1 MPRTLSKYADL
12 IPLGAFAVVIG
23 LVFLFARERSGGI
36 AREREQA
43 HSAAELRASALANEV
58 SNRVST
64 LLGALVA
71 ARLRFTSVEDSVAEA
86 TFLAALDSVVSS
98 AAPGLTGIAYI
109 DPGTERIIAS
119 PDAVLGVDV
128 TLQDT
133 TVRNTYVRA
142 RTTKRQAAT
151 PPLEA
156 SGASRRVFVFDPL
169 APPETAAVTAVL
181 VAELDPQV
189 IYRVVTASGV
199 LDTITGSAIT
209 HALYGP
215 DNTRLTTHQP
225 VPASWLRVRQPVRVA
240 DTEWTVEVAYEPPD
254 PRAANAERR
263 WTWVGGVAL
272 AFAVAIILYVLRRTI
287 RTQREEIARR
297 QAAEEA
303 ARLAAADARER
314 ARQARDLAAQ
324 LEAAQLASQ
333 RLSTSLDPDDVVEL
347 FLGGVAEILDADVAS
362 LYTFEEEGEL
372 LVGRRRMI
380 FREIE
385 GITDRLKQEDIRQVR
400 APVAML
406 PTLAEAVSTGE
417 PYVVETAGEE
427 NRLLTGRGAGSEAAA
442 SSVTVPLMIAGHTV
456 GVASWETYAPARRFA
471 PTVVTF
477 AQALAAPAA
486 AALRTAELF
495 ASLEAERRRAA
506 REALRFGAV
515 LDQMADGVIVVNADG
530 MLERSNEAA
539 TELLAK
545 ELARVPVEEWAA
557 RFDLVA
563 VDGRPLTP
571 SEFPLTRAMR
581 GERVRRATFI
591 VRAGWGT
598 ERHLSCSAGPILN
611 SAGQPAGA
619 AMVLRDVT
627 DEHQYA
633 EMLRHTNREL
643 RRQAEVLEQ
652 VNQQL
657 RDATKAKDQFLAMMS
672 HELRTP
678 INAIM
683 GYSDLLDLGVKG
695 TLNDDQRAM
704 LNRVRET
711 SRHLLELINEV
722 LDLAKIGAGRMDLV
736 LVDIDVRSIVERAA
750 EQILPLAVAKG
761 LSLEVEKTRRHGA
774 VLARADETRLTQII
788 VNLLSNAVKFTSH
801 GGVTIAYDEHDSVV
815 DVHVYD
821 TGPGIAADQVE
832 RIFEEFYQVEGGLSR
847 ATGGTGLGLSIS
859 RRFARLMGGDI
870 RVHSEVGKGSRFTVR
885 LPASASS
892 QGSERAHEDCTVVVL
907 SHDAQALVRLSET
920 LAGAVRVLGTTEP
933 TQVAALA
940 RRERPAI
947 IALDAR
953 APDHGAWRAL
963 GALQGEPGTASVPA
977 LLYAHQDDAGES
989 ALDFGVVTLLA
1000 KPLSVEYAADVVQR
1014 AAGGR
1019 EDLTVTIADDDHDV
1033 RRILGEALTAAG
1045 CNVRT
1050 ASSGGELLDLARR
1063 IGPHVVVTDLLMPGM
1078 DGVEVIA
1085 AMRAEPGLARI
1096 PVVAL
1101 ISREMATEEMA
1112 LLSAS
1117 VEALCRARFGQVRPT
1132 ADLLRKAA
1140 ERNGAGD
1147 PRGGVIA

>member
-1 MPRTLSKYADL
+1 MRRTLSKYADL

-23 LVFLFARERSGGI
+23 LVFLFARERAGGV
-36 AREREQA
+36 ERELEQA
-43 HSAAELRASALANEV
+43 QSAAELRTSALADEV
-58 SNRVST
+58 SNQLST
-64 LLGALVA
+64 RLGALVA
-71 ARLRFTSVEDSVAEA
+71 ARLRIRSRGDSVAESA
-86 TFLAALDSVVSS
+86 FLAALDSVVSG
-98 AAPGLTGIAYI
+98 AAPGVTGISYI
-109 DPGTERIIAS
+109 DPRTERISAS
-119 PDAVLGVDV
+119 PQAVLGTRI
-128 TLQDT
+128 TLEDT
-133 TVRNTYVRA
+133 AVRNPYLRA
-142 RTTKRQAAT
+142 RATRRQAAT
-151 PPLEA
+151 LPLEGSA
-156 SGASRRVFVFDPL
+156 ATRRVFVFDPL
-169 APPETAAVTAVL
+169 VATDTAPIDAVL

-189 IYRVVTASGV
+189 IYRVASTSGV
-199 LDTITGSAIT
+199 LDTITGTPIS
-209 HALYGP
+209 HALYASDG
-215 DNTRLTTHQP
+215 TRLTTYQP
-225 VPASWLRVRQPVRVA
+225 VPAQWVRVRRPVRVA
-240 DTEWTVEVAYEPPD
+240 DTEWIVEIAYEPPD
-254 PRAANAERR
+254 SRRAYTERL
-263 WTWVGGVAL
+263 WTWLGGVAL
-272 AFAVAIILYVLRRTI
+272 AFAVALVLHVLRRTI
-287 RTQREEIARR
+287 RKQREEIARR

-385 GITDRLKQEDIRQVR
+385 GITDRLKQEDIGQVR
-400 APVAML
+400 APVALL

-417 PYVVETAGEE
+417 PYVVESAGEE
-427 NRLLTGRGAGSEAAA
+427 NRLLTGRGVGSEAAA
-442 SSVTVPLMIAGHTV
+442 SSVSVPLMIAGHTV

-515 LDQMADGVIVVNADG
+515 LDQMADGVIVVDANG

-545 ELARVPVEEWAA
+545 ELARVPVDEWPA

-571 SEFPLTRAMR
+571 TDFPLTRAMR

-683 GYSDLLDLGVKG
+683 GYSDLLDLEVKG
-695 TLNDDQRAM
+695 TLNAGQRAM

-711 SRHLLELINEV
+711 SRHLLGLINEV

-736 LVDIDVRSIVERAA
+736 LVEMDVRAIVERAA
-750 EQILPLAVAKG
+750 EQILPMAVAKG
-761 LSLEVEKTRRHGA
+761 LSLEVEKPRRPGP
-774 VLARADETRLTQII
+774 VRARADETRLTQIV
-788 VNLLSNAVKFTSH
+788 VNLLSNAVKFTTD
-801 GGVTIAYDEHDSVV
+801 GGVTIAFEERDGVV
-815 DVHVYD
+815 DIHVCD

-870 RVHSEVGKGSRFTVR
+870 LVRSEPDSGSRFTVR
-885 LPASASS
+885 LPGVETQQPSDPLTDD
-892 QGSERAHEDCTVVVL
+892 HVVVVL
-907 SHDAQALVRLSET
+907 SHDSQALARVTEDLEGS
-920 LAGAVRVLGTTEP
+920 VRVYGTTEP
-933 TQVAALA
+933 AQVAALA
-940 RRERPAI
+940 RRERPPVV
-947 IALDAR
+947 ALDAR

-963 GALQGEPGTASVPA
+963 GALQAEPSTAAMPA
-977 LLYAHQDDAGES
+977 LLYAHQDDAGAS
-989 ALDFGVVTLLA
+989 ALDFGVLTLLA
-1000 KPLSVEYAADVVQR
+1000 KPLSVEYAADIVQR

-1019 EDLTVTIADDDHDV
+1019 SDITVTIADDDRDV
-1033 RRILGEALTAAG
+1033 RRILGEALAAAG
-1045 CNVRT
+1045 CDVRT
-1050 ASSGGELLDLARR
+1050 ASSGGELLDIARR
-1063 IGPHVVVTDLLMPGM
+1063 VEPHVIVTDLLMPGM

-1085 AMRAEPGLARI
+1085 ALRAEPVLAGI

-1117 VEALCRARFGQVRPT
+1117 VEALCRARSGQIHVT
-1132 ADLLRKAA
+1132 ADLLRRTA
-1140 ERNGAGD
+1140 ERNGARD
-1147 PRGGVIA
+1147 PSSGHIA